1 MFKTIKTAD
10 DIQAEKDQAAKEA
23 RIAELKKLLT
33 DSDFKVLP
41 DYDQTDEKIVSD
53 RQAWREEIRQLEEN
67 KN

>member
-41 DYDQTDEKIVSD
+41 DYDQTDEKIVSE
-53 RQAWREEIRQLEEN
+53 RQAWRKEIRQLES
-67 KN
+67 